1 MDPNSY
7 LSNGRKIAPQFDSK
21 YQVSNAKYFKIKF
34 KRCKNDLRCNNLIV
48 TPKDFQRSRNW
59 DMALRG
65 RSQTTFKYKKR
76 WLGGQK
82 MSLFIR

>member
-1 MDPNSY
+1 MHTY
-7 LSNGRKIAPQFDSK
+7 LAKKKEIDVKIIYDAIMFDSK

-59 DMALRG
+59 DMALGG
-65 RSQTTFKYKKR
+65 RSQTTFKEVGR
-76 WLGGQK
+76 
-82 MSLFIR
+82 